1 MSKFKKLF
9 GIAGIFLAFAA
20 SASAERIGLV
30 ISTQNNLYT
39 KQPILCNFKRGSRG

>member
-30 ISTQNNLYT
+30 ISTQNN
-39 KQPILCNFKRGSRG
+39 PILCNFKRGSRG